1 MPTERKMPASNVVMA
16 GLFIAIAAV
25 TLWDTTSYTD
35 ADSYVFPR
43 TIAVALIVL
52 SLVLIVQWLL
62 GRQSQSEPP
71 SAGSTPRR
79 VALVVSMLAATAAM
93 PWIGFLV
100 SGVLAFAA
108 VLVIAMYDPWT
119 RFRTIVYPV
128 VGLVIVGGF
137 YLLFREVLQVPL
149 PVGSVFSG

>member
-1 MPTERKMPASNVVMA
+1 MPASNVVMA
-16 GLFIAIAAV
+16 GLFIVIAAV

-43 TIAVALIVL
+43 TIAVVLIVF

-62 GRQSQSEPP
+62 GRQSLSEPP
-71 SAGSTPRR
+71 AAGSTPRR
-79 VALVVSMLAATAAM
+79 IALVIAMLAATAAM

-108 VLVIAMYDPWT
+108 VLLIAMYDPWT